1 MPGWLWML
9 AGLAMG
15 LFVALIVFL
24 DAHYD
29 LRKEAARDSGETA
42 ATPRAAPKPAS
53 PSDTTSQPPKPRFD
67 FYTIL
72 PELEVFI
79 PEPEQ
84 AQETGAPPPP
94 VEKPGTYVLQ
104 TGSFQSNQ
112 EADRRR
118 AELALLGIEANIQKV
133 SVDQQTWH
141 RVRIGPFERL
151 DELNDVRVRLK
162 EHEIEAILLKV
173 NS

>member
-9 AGLAMG
+9 VGLAIG
-15 LFVALIVFL
+15 LFVALLVFL

-29 LRKEAARDSGETA
+29 LRTEAS
-42 ATPRAAPKPAS
+42 RASREPAPAS
-53 PSDTTSQPPKPRFD
+53 PSGPAEPPQAASTSAPPKPRFD

-79 PEPEQ
+79 PEPRQ
-84 AQETGAPPPP
+84 SQEADAPPTP
-94 VEKPGTYVLQ
+94 VESPGTYVLQ

-112 EADRRR
+112 EADRAK
-118 AELALLGIEANIQKV
+118 AELALIGIQATIQKV
-133 SVDQQTWH
+133 SVDRQTWH
-141 RVRIGPFERL
+141 RVRIGPFDRL
-151 DELNDVRVRLK
+151 DELNDVRARLR
-162 EHEIEAILLKV
+162 EHEIEAILLRV